1 MSLRITASVVLAMLI
16 IHHTGC
22 ITDSNTDIARVY
34 VYDVVAPDTAGVNT
48 DIPVLI
54 KFYYGNSCGESAW
67 SVEQRN
73 GRNIHVDVYGSYSQG
88 ICLGVIVE
96 DSLTYIFR
104 ASSAGKYYM
113 TFGDPA
119 SEFVSDTI
127 TIR

>member
-1 MSLRITASVVLAMLI
+1 MKITALLVLALLI

-22 ITDSNTDIARVY
+22 ITDSNIDIKRVD

-48 DIPVLI
+48 DIPVLM

-67 SVEQRN
+67 AIEQRN
-73 GRNIHVDVYGSYSQG
+73 GRNIHVDVYGAYSQG
-88 ICLGVIVE
+88 NCLGVIVE

-113 TFGDPA
+113 TCGDPA
-119 SEFVSDTI
+119 NELITDTI
-127 TIR
+127 IIR

>member
-1 MSLRITASVVLAMLI
+1 MSQKITTLFILAVLI
-16 IHHTGC
+16 SYQTGC
-22 ITDSNTDIARVY
+22 ITDSNTDISRVD
-34 VYDVVAPDTAGVNT
+34 VYDVDAPDTAGVNT

-54 KFYYGNSCGESAW
+54 KFYYWNSCGESAW

-73 GRNIHVDVYGSYSQG
+73 GRNIHVDVYGSYNQG

-119 SEFVSDTI
+119 NEFVSDTI
-127 TIR
+127 IIR